1 MNPASTPA
9 FEDLQRLWKNDLA
22 AAQAQGSAQ
31 LRQTVLPALIE
42 LRLEPGPWSV
52 GFSVLVILLLGAYCA
67 QQWGAWR
74 YMLPGAAL
82 LLWCVAMLAASLRT
96 KAALAALD
104 YGRPVLELQRDLAA
118 VRTRRLRQLR
128 WGFVTG
134 QVLWVAPSCVVLLRA
149 LTHAP
154 LLEGA
159 TLHFVLQTTAWTAAV
174 IPLQWLLWVG
184 VRRFWHGHNALTR
197 LGDALSGQDLAE
209 IKRLLSR
216 LQ

>member
-1 MNPASTPA
+1 MNPAAAPA
-9 FEDLQRLWKNDLA
+9 FEDLQRLWRHDLA

-42 LRLEPGPWSV
+42 RRLEPGPWSV
-52 GFSVLVILLLGAYCA
+52 ASSILTIILLGVYCA

-74 YMLPGAAL
+74 YLLPGASL
-82 LLWCVAMLAASLRT
+82 LLWCVAMLAAALRS

-104 YGRPVLELQRDLAA
+104 YGRPVLELQRDLAEI
-118 VRTRRLRQLR
+118 RTRRLRQLR

-134 QVLWVAPSCVVLLRA
+134 QVLWLVPFCVVLLRA
-149 LTHAP
+149 LTKAP
-154 LLEGA
+154 MLEGA
-159 TLHFVLQTTAWTAAV
+159 TLLFVLQATAWTAVV
-174 IPLQWLLWVG
+174 IPLQWLLWIG

-197 LGDALSGQDLAE
+197 LGDALTGQDLVE

-216 LQ
+216 LH